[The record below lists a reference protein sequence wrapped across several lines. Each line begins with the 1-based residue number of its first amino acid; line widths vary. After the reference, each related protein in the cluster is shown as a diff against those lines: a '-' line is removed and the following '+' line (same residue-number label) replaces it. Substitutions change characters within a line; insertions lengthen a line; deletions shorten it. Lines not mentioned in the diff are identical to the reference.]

1 MADLDGA
8 EAEEPALQDCLV
20 LKGTV
25 FDTHYEV
32 GQLPVGDGSSFCSA
46 ILVGEADE
54 RFVVCVPL
62 AVWSKRVISRL
73 LPAKALAKPIACK
86 VEACNEES
94 REVSEN
100 GKTLKVWVGLLS
112 PELEKQL
119 WILFG
124 SNHQTMPSGL
134 EIFQSP
140 SFLQFL
146 LLPKFC
152 QRGLLTKAL

>member
-32 GQLPVGDGSSFCSA
+32 GQLPVGDRSSFCSA

-73 LPAKALAKPIACK
+73 LPAKTLAKPIACK
-86 VEACNEES
+86 VEACDEES
-94 REVSEN
+94 REV
-100 GKTLKVWVGLLS
+100 
-112 PELEKQL
+112 
-119 WILFG
+119 
-124 SNHQTMPSGL
+124 
-134 EIFQSP
+134 
-140 SFLQFL
+140 
-146 LLPKFC
+146 
-152 QRGLLTKAL
+152 